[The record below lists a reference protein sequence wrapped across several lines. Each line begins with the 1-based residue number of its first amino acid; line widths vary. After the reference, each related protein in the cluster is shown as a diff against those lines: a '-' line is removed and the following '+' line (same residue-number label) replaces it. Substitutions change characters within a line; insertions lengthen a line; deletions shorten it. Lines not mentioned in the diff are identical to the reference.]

1 MFDTPKVEKSKNQLK
16 KAENLNWKY
25 KLKTKKIQ
33 QKRKTWCKISNVGN
47 YWKEDKKLCPK
58 IISLISVWGICKW
71 ADLSF
76 AW

>member
-1 MFDTPKVEKSKNQLK
+1 MNYFIYISN
-16 KAENLNWKY
+16 
-25 KLKTKKIQ
+25 
-33 QKRKTWCKISNVGN
+33 KRKTWWKAKVLSKISNVGN

>member
-33 QKRKTWCKISNVGN
+33 QK
-47 YWKEDKKLCPK
+47 KENM
-58 IISLISVWGICKW
+58 V
-71 ADLSF
+71 
-76 AW
+76 